1 MNLPTWTEAATEA
14 PRKATEMNYSRR
26 AEQHDGSERY
36 RSHPQQPNS
45 ENTRPVQTNRQ
56 FAESSADLDNS
67 RSSYNRMNMSDIN
80 GNGRFNIRSDRDIQ
94 DTFDAFKYREVCLN
108 SSSKTKMVANFLNKI
123 KDHIN
128 KEACLEAE
136 VNHVGLVVVHHIIKA
151 H

>member
-1 MNLPTWTEAATEA
+1 
-14 PRKATEMNYSRR
+14 
-26 AEQHDGSERY
+26 
-36 RSHPQQPNS
+36 
-45 ENTRPVQTNRQ
+45 
-56 FAESSADLDNS
+56 
-67 RSSYNRMNMSDIN
+67 MNMSDIN

-108 SSSKTKMVANFLNKI
+108 SSSKTKMVASFLNKI

-136 VNHVGLVVVHHIIKA
+136 VKHVGLVVVHHIIIA